1 MKISKEGS
9 ADFLFGNTKKF
20 YDIEDKSILPET
32 KSKIIDSVLVLVLC
46 IQTFYLASTPYIFQ
60 NFFSENFEVNFFI
73 FLGLM
78 IYSVIGSNKE
88 FFPIK

>member
-20 YDIEDKSILPET
+20 YDIEDKSILPQT

-60 NFFSENFEVNFFI
+60 NFFSENFEVNYFI
-73 FLGLM
+73 LLGLI
-78 IYSVIGSNKE
+78 IYSVLEAIKN
-88 FFPIK
+88 FFSIK